1 MIMKY
6 VWQNVI
12 HLPKYFKVKIDSKN
26 YSNNYQTL
34 WNIYT
39 YVEYE
44 LIVLFKFHIQK
55 IWFIWFH
62 KKHLIGM
69 FHSNQCKRVKKLKN
83 CWKITL
89 IWKVARIM
97 LKILCQIFTLCVS
110 QNARWN
116 SLSQNNIYIYNILL
130 KGPQYVFTH
139 SKKLRKKWKMTTMVG
154 GRLRWFMW

>member
-1 MIMKY
+1 MKY

-12 HLPKYFKVKIDSKN
+12 HVPKYFEAKIDSKN
-26 YSNNYQTL
+26 YSNNYWTL

-39 YVEYE
+39 YVDYE

-62 KKHLIGM
+62 KKNLNEM
-69 FHSNQCKRVKKLKN
+69 FHSNQCKHVKKIKN
-83 CWKITL
+83 CWKIIL

-116 SLSQNNIYIYNILL
+116 QLSQNNIYTNVCPVAE
-130 KGPQYVFTH
+130 GHCEVPRGCVFFFPFAVRDRRR
-139 SKKLRKKWKMTTMVG
+139 KLHREGIM
-154 GRLRWFMW
+154 